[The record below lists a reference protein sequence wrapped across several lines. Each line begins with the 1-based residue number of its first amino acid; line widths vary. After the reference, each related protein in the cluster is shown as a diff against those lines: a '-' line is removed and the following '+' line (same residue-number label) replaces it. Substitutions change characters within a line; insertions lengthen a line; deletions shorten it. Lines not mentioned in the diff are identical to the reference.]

1 MLGLV
6 VIEGMTLSGH
16 LSNINEIKLKTPKPR
31 TIYVC
36 SSRARSKAEQ
46 HKKRFGAGDLT
57 DILFKWPRFE
67 LLLAASLV
75 LAMIVQQ
82 LP

>member
-16 LSNINEIKLKTPKPR
+16 LSNINEKIKLKTPKPR

-36 SSRARSKAEQ
+36 SSRARSKQ
-46 HKKRFGAGDLT
+46 SSTK
-57 DILFKWPRFE
+57 
-67 LLLAASLV
+67 SV
-75 LAMIVQQ
+75 LEREI
-82 LP
+82 